1 MYICFYTCRMYPYH
15 SISRFSSLPFFPWPI
30 QGCLDK
36 SSNLERPSWSS
47 VLYLGDIGGPTMIL
61 DQAPWFFVVFGCF
74 RPGSFVECFW
84 FIWPSILRST
94 LCSWVEHKKLIRQ
107 SAECMRVYFGNRFK
121 HPNRLVFLVW
131 ICSLARQGACRTTI
145 SSSKSSVGDQKGW
158 TKQTA
163 NIFQQLPSGLCPR
176 WLEPCTTYTIKGLDF
191 HLDLQS
197 LVGLPWSL
205 LASRCV
211 AEVVQIEVLLELKLT
226 FSSVSNSYII
236 ISRNCPPKKIVCF
249 VGPGPL

>member
-1 MYICFYTCRMYPYH
+1 MESDSSAIFGLQPCVSDPVSGIKCFPKRNVETTFSTLNLRVPYQTMVSHEPPIDSSFVGKRITTCNMYILDYILWSLYVFICFYTCIMYPYH
-15 SISRFSSLPFFPWPI
+15 SISRFSSLLFFPWP

-107 SAECMRVYFGNRFK
+107 SAGCMRVYLGNRFK
-121 HPNRLVFLVW
+121 HPKRLVFLV
-131 ICSLARQGACRTTI
+131 
-145 SSSKSSVGDQKGW
+145 
-158 TKQTA
+158 
-163 NIFQQLPSGLCPR
+163 
-176 WLEPCTTYTIKGLDF
+176 
-191 HLDLQS
+191 
-197 LVGLPWSL
+197 
-205 LASRCV
+205 
-211 AEVVQIEVLLELKLT
+211 
-226 FSSVSNSYII
+226 
-236 ISRNCPPKKIVCF
+236 
-249 VGPGPL
+249 

>member
-1 MYICFYTCRMYPYH
+1 MKVLLIQVLLARQLQHVSTCNMYNVHIRVHCVVYICFYTCRMYPYH
-15 SISRFSSLPFFPWPI
+15 SISRFSSLLFFPWPI

-107 SAECMRVYFGNRFK
+107 SAGCMRVYFGNRFK
-121 HPNRLVFLVW
+121 HPNRLVFLV
-131 ICSLARQGACRTTI
+131 
-145 SSSKSSVGDQKGW
+145 
-158 TKQTA
+158 
-163 NIFQQLPSGLCPR
+163 
-176 WLEPCTTYTIKGLDF
+176 
-191 HLDLQS
+191 
-197 LVGLPWSL
+197 
-205 LASRCV
+205 
-211 AEVVQIEVLLELKLT
+211 
-226 FSSVSNSYII
+226 
-236 ISRNCPPKKIVCF
+236 
-249 VGPGPL
+249 